1 MKKCKHSEAS
11 SRLWSLRLIMTIVCG
26 AVIIQ
31 LANSAASS
39 EYREAAA
46 AQGNYKL
53 KLPVSFGTIYDR
65 NGMPL
70 VNRYS
75 KHIAVLNGDGES
87 ASKVFA
93 YVKDREEFSEK
104 LRECVPFT
112 CELDESKDIPEDIL
126 QFDVPERYDEPQIA
140 QHIIGYMQE
149 NKGVCGL
156 ESDYDELLRLDRGQT
171 TITFPVDG
179 TGSALSG
186 ENAFIRYAPKASQ
199 GVVTTLDMGIQLICE
214 KASNS
219 LEKGA
224 VIVMD
229 TQSGDILGLVS
240 RPTYSLQ
247 NMEEALSSEDSP
259 LINRALYSY
268 PVGSIFKLVTAA
280 AAIDNGYED
289 FTYECTGSIEIETQT
304 FACHDREGHGMLD
317 LDMALINSC
326 NPYFIAISSKIS
338 PLDLFETAAGLGFGR
353 EIDLS
358 DSICGDSGYL
368 PDVQELML
376 PAERGNFSFGQGKLT
391 ATPLQVARMTSAIAN
406 GGILPNVRLVA
417 GETEDGSVDSVDK
430 WEKGERVL
438 SEETSEKLRKMM
450 IGVVYGSSSFNGRP
464 EGVSAGAKTSTAQT
478 GRFDEN
484 GEEYCHGWVT
494 GFFPAYDPRFTVT
507 VLAED
512 AGYGNDAAAPVFR
525 EIIESMRDYVRH

>member
-280 AAIDNGYED
+280 A
-289 FTYECTGSIEIETQT
+289 
-304 FACHDREGHGMLD
+304 
-317 LDMALINSC
+317 
-326 NPYFIAISSKIS
+326 
-338 PLDLFETAAGLGFGR
+338 
-353 EIDLS
+353 
-358 DSICGDSGYL
+358 
-368 PDVQELML
+368 V
-376 PAERGNFSFGQGKLT
+376 
-391 ATPLQVARMTSAIAN
+391 
-406 GGILPNVRLVA
+406 
-417 GETEDGSVDSVDK
+417 
-430 WEKGERVL
+430 
-438 SEETSEKLRKMM
+438 
-450 IGVVYGSSSFNGRP
+450 
-464 EGVSAGAKTSTAQT
+464 
-478 GRFDEN
+478 
-484 GEEYCHGWVT
+484 
-494 GFFPAYDPRFTVT
+494 
-507 VLAED
+507 
-512 AGYGNDAAAPVFR
+512 
-525 EIIESMRDYVRH
+525 